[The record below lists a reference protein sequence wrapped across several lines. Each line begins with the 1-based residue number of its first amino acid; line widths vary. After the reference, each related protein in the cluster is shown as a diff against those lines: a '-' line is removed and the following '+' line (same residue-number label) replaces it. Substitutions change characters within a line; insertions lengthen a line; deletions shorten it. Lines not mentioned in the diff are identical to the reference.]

1 MSVQNSNRDLKSY
14 AVAGATGTDYVIG
27 YISAANTVARAT
39 GTGVQF
45 CGVIENN
52 PLLSTDVARVCTLG
66 ITKVHAGTG
75 AIAVG
80 DQLTSDARGYAIKQL
95 PAVTGPVIGTAEE
108 ASTQDGQLIE
118 IKVLPVVGK

>member
-1 MSVQNSNRDLKSY
+1 MAIQNSNRDLKTY
-14 AVAGATGTDYVIG
+14 KVAAATGSTYVIG

-52 PLLSTDVARVCTLG
+52 PATSSDVASVCTLG

-75 AIAVG
+75 AITRGAK
-80 DQLTSDARGYAIKQL
+80 LTSDARGYAI
-95 PAVTGPVIGTAEE
+95 ASANDATAPVIGTAEE
-108 ASTQDGQLIE
+108 ASTVDGQLIE
-118 IKVLPVVGK
+118 IKVLPVIGS